1 MSESYLKESILD
13 SILDQLG
20 VVDDAFINSVMTGIN
35 STFTILYQLGV
46 GPTEP
51 FRITSRE
58 NMWDEFITRADIELV
73 KTYVYLKTRQFFDPP
88 TVATLY
94 EAIDKQ
100 IKELE
105 WRLLIAC
112 DGESGGNTDGE

>member
-73 KTYVYLKTRQFFDPP
+73 KTYVYLKTRQYLDPP